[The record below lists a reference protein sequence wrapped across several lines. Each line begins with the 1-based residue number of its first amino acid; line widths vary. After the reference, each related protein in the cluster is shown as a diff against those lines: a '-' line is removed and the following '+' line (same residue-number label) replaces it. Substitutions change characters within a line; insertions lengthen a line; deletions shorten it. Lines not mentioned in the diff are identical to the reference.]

1 MALEPSRLSDY
12 AIAGPLGS
20 GATARVFEAIHIKTG
35 RAVAIKILEPS
46 SRGSHELK
54 KRLEREA
61 QALSGVRSPHVGRIL
76 GVGWEAGQPF
86 LVLERLKGETLADVI
101 KREGTI
107 GARSLSDWVE
117 QLLLGVRDIH
127 AANVIHRDIK
137 PANIFLVAADG
148 SEIETRAAGGRSEQ
162 VLVKLIDFGVAR
174 LKEIALDG
182 VSLTSTHHLIGSMGY
197 MAPEQLEYA
206 KGVGPQADLYA
217 VGVVVFRSLTGRLPH
232 MGRSFE
238 ALHRMKTETDPPT
251 LAQTLKTRVSG
262 TVEAFVALALARKPD
277 DRFAS
282 AKEMLEAWWRVTSAL
297 ERDFPSPPEAP
308 VAEYDVE
315 FEDSSTMIEYEA
327 TARTSARMIA
337 RTMVDAE
344 DTSNESMLEA
354 SITEDGVAPE
364 SAALERP
371 QPPQRSLDSIT
382 ASASKS
388 GEVEALI
395 DAEKQVAAR
404 RRDPR

>member
-20 GATARVFEAIHIKTG
+20 GATARVFEATHIKTG

-86 LVLERLKGETLADVI
+86 LVLERLKGDTLADVI

-107 GARSLSDWVE
+107 GARSLADWVE

-137 PANIFLVAADG
+137 PANIFLVAATDAT
-148 SEIETRAAGGRSEQ
+148 IATRGEHREQ

-217 VGVVVFRSLTGRLPH
+217 VGVVVFRCLTGRLPH

-238 ALHRMKTETDPPT
+238 ALHRMKVEMDPPT
-251 LAQTLKTRVSG
+251 LSATLNQTLSAP
-262 TVEAFVALALARKPD
+262 VEEFVAKALARKVEQ
-277 DRFAS
+277 RFQS
-282 AKEMLEAWWRVTSAL
+282 AKEMLEAWWRLSSAL
-297 ERDFPSPPEAP
+297 DRDFPAPPEVP

-315 FEDSSTMIEYEA
+315 FEDSSTVIEYEA
-327 TARTSARMIA
+327 TARSSARLAIEIA
-337 RTMVDAE
+337 RTMVEAE
-344 DTSNESMLEA
+344 DTSDMVEASVTEDVERDRPYPPRPSQPSHA
-354 SITEDGVAPE
+354 SITK
-364 SAALERP
+364 
-371 QPPQRSLDSIT
+371 
-382 ASASKS
+382 SASTS

-395 DAEKQVAAR
+395 DAEKKVAAKKR
-404 RRDPR
+404 EPR